1 MKTEIFPDDQPDV
14 IVDKFLKAQGEVEVH
29 YKAQPYDLGP
39 QTIKITNKNVPLT
52 IIGLDQN
59 GKKVKQNTPGMMPA
73 IRGTSAG
80 LLTGQNPKDC
90 GIFSIGPGCSVEM
103 NGLRLIHEIPNYAD
117 NAMAHGSATIANLVD
132 NTKESSLTLTNC
144 AIETNATTAISIRS
158 DTARGAAPLN
168 KPVNHIKVCDCQ
180 VTGKANT
187 GIVGGNYSSINLGYW
202 GKAPLDMRHANFEIS
217 GCTINSSVFGMIVGN
232 VLGDSKSRFD
242 VTKNQVGLTA
252 FGVCFMSRPN
262 VATNLAKGD
271 INILNNTIK
280 IEKYLDMPE
289 NPGEPGAGAAGILV
303 RVSSVE
309 DGQKVK
315 TTIKSNQIDMTN
327 LPKPLVNYKYNQ
339 GIVYELVP
347 PVAQPELLKDVTYHE
362 SQNTVLLAKARIA

>member
-1 MKTEIFPDDQPDV
+1 
-14 IVDKFLKAQGEVEVH
+14 
-29 YKAQPYDLGP
+29 
-39 QTIKITNKNVPLT
+39 
-52 IIGLDQN
+52 
-59 GKKVKQNTPGMMPA
+59 
-73 IRGTSAG
+73 
-80 LLTGQNPKDC
+80 
-90 GIFSIGPGCSVEM
+90 
-103 NGLRLIHEIPNYAD
+103 
-117 NAMAHGSATIANLVD
+117 
-132 NTKESSLTLTNC
+132 
-144 AIETNATTAISIRS
+144 
-158 DTARGAAPLN
+158 
-168 KPVNHIKVCDCQ
+168 

-217 GCTINSSVFGMIVGN
+217 GCTINWSVFGMIVGN